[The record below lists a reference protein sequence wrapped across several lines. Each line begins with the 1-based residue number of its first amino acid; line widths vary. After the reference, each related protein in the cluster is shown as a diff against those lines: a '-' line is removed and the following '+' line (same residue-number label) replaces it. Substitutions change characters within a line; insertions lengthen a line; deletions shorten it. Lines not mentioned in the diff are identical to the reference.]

1 MITIV
6 SVSAVKTEKE
16 RIDGKKSR
24 QFVTIVGA
32 DLTDPTET
40 SSSIR
45 NVWQKYTADGEPTWG
60 VTSPERMKALEGKTR
75 KDYSIVTESVHP
87 TKVVIDDVER
97 IVRKKTML
105 LFAKETKSEAAK
117 KALFRSS
124 GFPLVTDEPLANTVA
139 EEEQPVIKAPADLHE
154 ATV

>member
-6 SVSAVKTEKE
+6 TVSAPKAEKK

-32 DLTDPTET
+32 DLSDPTNVN
-40 SSSIR
+40 SSTR

-60 VTSPERMKALEGKTR
+60 VTSPERMKSLEGKTR
-75 KDYSIVTESVHP
+75 LDYSIATEAVHP
-87 TKVVIDDVER
+87 TKVEIDGVER

-105 LFAKETKSEAAK
+105 LFALETKSEAAK

-124 GFPLVTDEPLANTVA
+124 GFPLVTDEPLASTVA
-139 EEEQPVIKAPADLHE
+139 EEEQPEIKAPADLHI
-154 ATV
+154 AQA